1 MFKITK
7 NYHFYAGHRNEK
19 LNDKC
24 FNLHGHTYYVTMTFN
39 LPYDPYSGV
48 TMLFSDI
55 DKLVKP
61 IINELDHGLLIN
73 TYDPLCKYLHLFM
86 SEEDTEFKLVKFDN
100 STSAENLARWIFK
113 RVKELLPIEKIT
125 LQETTSSI
133 VDYEEQDTD

>member
-1 MFKITK
+1 MYRIEKK
-7 NYHFYAGHRNEK
+7 YHFYAGHRNEK
-19 LNDKC
+19 LKDKC
-24 FNLHGHTYYVTMTFN
+24 YNLHGHTYYLTMTFN

-61 IINELDHGLLIN
+61 IIKELDHSLLIN
-73 TYDPLCKYLHLFM
+73 TYDPLCKWLHRFM
-86 SEEDTEFKLVKFDN
+86 EEEEEELKLVKFDN
-100 STSAENLARWIFK
+100 STSAENLAKWIFQ

-133 VDYEEQDTD
+133 VTYEEQNKD